1 MSTFDNIKPK
11 YFYNRER
18 INPAY
23 PIFSEQDFDLTEL
36 RWYPLQGYAT
46 RTIRY
51 VENGQK
57 KRKVVKAHRVVVERM
72 TGRKLKDCEYVDHLN
87 RNQLDCRRENLC
99 LVTRTQNNQNVTL
112 RKTSRSGYRGVCFD
126 KYTKSWKTQASFNG
140 KKYTAGRFKTAEEA
154 NNAVVALRMK
164 LGFHACHIKD

>member
-72 TGRKLKDCEYVDHLN
+72 TGRKLKYAYIFPCFRSSKSGVNFSHSSVSFSKGGPG
-87 RNQLDCRRENLC
+87 C
-99 LVTRTQNNQNVTL
+99 VT
-112 RKTSRSGYRGVCFD
+112 
-126 KYTKSWKTQASFNG
+126 
-140 KKYTAGRFKTAEEA
+140 
-154 NNAVVALRMK
+154 
-164 LGFHACHIKD
+164 